1 MISIN
6 DIFIRLGLTEG
17 KASEATSR
25 CQIRWI
31 HFDLSRP
38 CSRCARHAASACDR
52 RKTRLD
58 AEATTRGGAGGP
70 KCCCVLCHR
79 CYRLILQRRLTCLFD
94 QIRTMQQLLFII
106 WCTVQSVDF
115 FQTSKLSASRTWTLG
130 SSFALELRSH
140 QDQEN
145 PDLLG
150 EGGILQ
156 SCGFREV
163 AAEHGLVIIP
173 NKPTIKTAPWFR
185 CNIKPPNNQTFRT
198 PLTAP
203 MIWQLWQSSL
213 RNQGLEQGGQY
224 HEISTGRGK
233 EVSALEDV

>member
-1 MISIN
+1 MLSIDFAETFDMFVWPN
-6 DIFIRLGLTEG
+6 SDN
-17 KASEATSR
+17 ATVAL
-25 CQIRWI
+25 
-31 HFDLSRP
+31 HNMV
-38 CSRCARHAASACDR
+38 HSAVCW
-52 RKTRLD
+52 
-58 AEATTRGGAGGP
+58 
-70 KCCCVLCHR
+70 
-79 CYRLILQRRLTCLFD
+79 F
-94 QIRTMQQLLFII
+94 
-106 WCTVQSVDF
+106 F

-203 MIWQLWQSSL
+203 MIWQLWQSSP

-233 EVSALEDV
+233 GVSALEDV